1 MTGYYFRFVPIGE
14 KESSEPV
21 QYVGVHPMR
30 WHRRPAQ
37 PTAGF
42 TPVDDEIKV
51 LRDQR
56 RELRE
61 RLNQIYQATDAIMGG
76 NRMQQNSEVLFN
88 TIVDID
94 HVVRVVLEITAE
106 DPLARG

>member
-37 PTAGF
+37 PSAGF

-51 LRDQR
+51 LQDQR
-56 RELRE
+56 IELRK
-61 RLNQIYQATDAIMGG
+61 RLNQIYQATVEAARGE
-76 NRMQQNSEVLFN
+76 QSVEVLFN